1 MFVFVYQLSTTCAFG
16 FWRVGVWVF
25 SLRFTEVEM
34 FVCVCLFVINQP
46 PAFGFGFELSCVVG
60 CECCGHGVVVCVC
73 VCVK

>member
-1 MFVFVYQLSTTCAFG
+1 VIVKKVGTGMMFVFVYQLSTTCAFG

-46 PAFGFGFELSCVVG
+46 PAFGFGFGFWV
-60 CECCGHGVVVCVC
+60 
-73 VCVK
+73 